1 MAPVYDFALDAIRRA
16 PCSPAFSSPDVV
28 RSPRRGR
35 VLSAT
40 AARGSIRRR
49 RSPYSDKQ
57 YYQEYILQRIE
68 GYKNSIGRD
77 ELLRL
82 GDEAAT
88 ELQSAAEGQFLLTEV
103 LMLESVDRLIMKR
116 LSLRPYSR
124 WRRQFLKLRE
134 AQRTPTH
141 WGFEPTSP
149 LARLLPR
156 LEPEDVTLVIGIGA
170 EPATYLLAAHDTVVT
185 FLAGDLGCVE
195 RVESRMAAEAL
206 GSMFEGYVAQTGPC
220 LPEFV
225 DLPRDL
231 DLVVLDPGALL
242 DLGVTCRMEFI
253 ADLQR
258 RSAANAV
265 HVILPCC
272 PSIAPESLLAYYEG
286 WTIEE
291 GSRRRRRSGGGRRPD
306 GLVLSSPPCPANTAL
321 RRSSAS

>member
-1 MAPVYDFALDAIRRA
+1 
-16 PCSPAFSSPDVV
+16 
-28 RSPRRGR
+28 
-35 VLSAT
+35 VLSAIQ
-40 AARGSIRRR
+40 ARSSSQRR

-82 GDEAAT
+82 GDEAAA
-88 ELQSAAEGQFLLTEV
+88 ELHSGAEGQFLLTEV

-170 EPATYLLAAHDTVVT
+170 EPATYLLAAHDTAVT

-206 GSMFEGYVAQTGPC
+206 GCMFEGYVAHTGPC

-225 DLPRDL
+225 DLPGEL

-242 DLGVTCRMEFI
+242 DLGTPCRIDFI

-258 RSAANAV
+258 RSGRSAV

-286 WTIEE
+286 WTLED
-291 GSRRRRRSGGGRRPD
+291 GAGRRRRRSGGGRRPD
-306 GLVLSSPPCPANTAL
+306 GLVLTSPPCPAHTEV

>member
-1 MAPVYDFALDAIRRA
+1 
-16 PCSPAFSSPDVV
+16 
-28 RSPRRGR
+28 
-35 VLSAT
+35 VLSVT
-40 AARGSIRRR
+40 QVRHTSHRR

-68 GYKNSIGRD
+68 GYKNSICRD

-82 GDEAAT
+82 GDEAAA

-141 WGFEPTSP
+141 WGLEPACA

-156 LEPEDVTLVIGIGA
+156 LEPEDVALVIGAGA
-170 EPATYLLAAHDTVVT
+170 EPAAYLLAAYDAAVT

-225 DLPRDL
+225 DLPREL

-242 DLGVTCRMEFI
+242 DLGANCRMELV
-253 ADLQR
+253 ADIQR
-258 RSAANAV
+258 HSRPGAV
-265 HVILPCC
+265 HVILPSC
-272 PSIAPESLLAYYEG
+272 PSLAPETLLTLYEG
-286 WTIEE
+286 WSVEE
-291 GSRRRRRSGGGRRPD
+291 DGRRRRRSGGNRRPD
-306 GLVLSSPPCPANTAL
+306 GLVLTGPLCPVNTKV

>member
-1 MAPVYDFALDAIRRA
+1 M
-16 PCSPAFSSPDVV
+16 
-28 RSPRRGR
+28 
-35 VLSAT
+35 LSA
-40 AARGSIRRR
+40 AQLRGVQPRR

-82 GDEAAT
+82 GDEAAA
-88 ELQSAAEGQFLLTEV
+88 ELQTAAEGQFLLTEV
-103 LMLESVDRLIMKR
+103 LMLESVDRLIMRR
-116 LSLRPYSR
+116 LSLRPYNR

-141 WGFEPTSP
+141 WGLDPTSP

-156 LEPEDVTLVIGIGA
+156 IEPRDVTLVLGGAA
-170 EPATYLLAAHDTVVT
+170 EPAAYLLAAHDAVVT

-195 RVESRMAAEAL
+195 RVESRMATEAL
-206 GSMFEGYVAQTGPC
+206 GSLFEGYVAPAGPC

-225 DLPRDL
+225 DVSGPL
-231 DLVVLDPGALL
+231 DLVVIDPGALSEL
-242 DLGVTCRMEFI
+242 SAACRLAFV

-258 RSAANAV
+258 LSAPRSV

-272 PSIAPESLLAYYEG
+272 PSLAPESLLSYYEG
-286 WTIEE
+286 WTVEN
-291 GSRRRRRSGGGRRPD
+291 GPRRRRAAGSKRPD
-306 GLVLSSPPCPANTAL
+306 GLVLSGPPCPPDTQA
-321 RRSSAS
+321 RRSTAS

>member
-1 MAPVYDFALDAIRRA
+1 M
-16 PCSPAFSSPDVV
+16 
-28 RSPRRGR
+28 
-35 VLSAT
+35 LSA
-40 AARGSIRRR
+40 AQLRGTQERR

-82 GDEAAT
+82 GDEAAS
-88 ELQSAAEGQFLLTEV
+88 ELQTAAEGQFLLTEV

-141 WGFEPTSP
+141 WGLEPTSP

-156 LEPEDVTLVIGIGA
+156 IEPRDVSLVIGSGA
-170 EPATYLLAAHDTVVT
+170 EAAAYLLAAHDAVVT

-195 RVESRMAAEAL
+195 RVESRMATEAL
-206 GSMFEGYVAQTGPC
+206 GSMFEGYVAQAGPTV
-220 LPEFV
+220 PEFV
-225 DLPRDL
+225 DIPAEL
-231 DLVVLDPGALL
+231 DLVVLDPGALS
-242 DLGVTCRMEFI
+242 DLGAGCRMEFI

-258 RSAANAV
+258 RSRPGSV
-265 HVILPCC
+265 HIVLPCC
-272 PSIAPESLLAYYEG
+272 PTFAPETLLAFYKG
-286 WTIEE
+286 WTVEE
-291 GSRRRRRSGGGRRPD
+291 DGRRRRRSGGGRRTD
-306 GLVLSSPPCPANTAL
+306 GLILSAPSCPPDTAANRSTA
-321 RRSSAS
+321 S